1 MFWKMIKDL
10 QEFLSTWSVKLDQPD
25 NLKPFRRQLWAGRLQ
40 DLSGG
45 VLGFAVELFFLA
57 LKQLLSTSSES
68 SKESHSEFYIG
79 TFRAVTARGSDTRDR
94 DRDTKNSFSTWLCHI
109 GASFS
114 TFTTLT
120 IS

>member
-25 NLKPFRRQLWAGRLQ
+25 NLKPFCRQLWARCLQ

-57 LKQLLSTSSES
+57 LKQLLSTFSKS
-68 SKESHSEFYIG
+68 SKESHSEFYIS
-79 TFRAVTARGSDTRDR
+79 TFHTVTARGSDTQDW
-94 DRDTKNSFSTWLCHI
+94 DTKNSFSTWLCYI